1 MQCEIKPHVPHQHS
15 VAETITK
22 SLISAAI
29 GSVFGFALNRG
40 LVFHPVVIR
49 EQFIGQNFTMMK
61 MFLSAVSSSLIV
73 NSIMSMIPQFK
84 SNFEKS
90 REKYYKGKQSY

>member
-1 MQCEIKPHVPHQHS
+1 MQCEKPHVPHQHS

-22 SLISAAI
+22 SLISASI
-29 GSVFGFALNRG
+29 GTVFGFALNRG
-40 LVFHPVVIR
+40 LVYHPVVIR

-73 NSIMSMIPQFK
+73 NSVMSILPFFK
-84 SNFEKS
+84 VNFDKS
-90 REKYYKGKQSY
+90 REKYYKGK